1 MLTAIVGTILL
12 LLCAAVVVGVAKDR
26 GPRPDDVAVSYEHA
40 WDRLDFS
47 ALFTLSASELRDGLD
62 RKDFVAAKRSA
73 YATRTELR
81 GLVASVTVDESTVR
95 GDNAVVTTRVELR
108 DGSVVHDTVQLV
120 RRDARWQVAGYI
132 VAPSASAPQRGAEH

>member
-12 LLCAAVVVGVAKDR
+12 LLCVAVVVGVAKDR
-26 GPRPDDVAVSYEHA
+26 GPGPDDVAVSYERA

-47 ALFTLSASELRDGLD
+47 SLFTLSASELRDGLD
-62 RKDFVAAKRSA
+62 RKGFVAAKQAA

-81 GLVASVTVDESTVR
+81 GLVASVTVDELAAR
-95 GDNAVVTTRVELR
+95 GDNAVTTTRVELR
-108 DGSVVHDTVQLV
+108 DGTVVHDTVQLV

-132 VAPSASAPQRGAEH
+132 VAPSTSAPLRGVE